1 MSSGELVII
10 FIVAFLVFGP
20 ERLPELARKLGK
32 WLFEIRRAAQDV
44 KVQMETEFTPP
55 EKETTKEEKPTE
67 KLYPQENQPDK
78 SDIDN
83 K

>member
-55 EKETTKEEKPTE
+55 EKETTNKEKPAE
-67 KLYPQENQPDK
+67 NLHPQEGQTDK
-78 SDIDN
+78 LDVDN

>member
-32 WLFEIRRAAQDV
+32 WLFEIKRAAQDV
-44 KVQMETEFTPP
+44 KDHMETEIASS
-55 EKETTKEEKPTE
+55 EKEVKKKETPEE
-67 KLYPQENQPDK
+67 SYPQANSGDKPD
-78 SDIDN
+78 DN
-83 K
+83 NK

>member
-32 WLFEIRRAAQDV
+32 WLFEIKRAAQDV
-44 KVQMETEFTPP
+44 KVHMETEIASSEKEVK
-55 EKETTKEEKPTE
+55 EKETPGEP
-67 KLYPQENQPDK
+67 YPQVNSADKPD
-78 SDIDN
+78 DN
-83 K
+83 NK

>member
-32 WLFEIRRAAQDV
+32 WLFEIKRAAQDV
-44 KVQMETEFTPP
+44 KVHMETEIASS
-55 EKETTKEEKPTE
+55 EKEVKEKEAPVE
-67 KLYPQENQPDK
+67 PYPQVNSADKPD
-78 SDIDN
+78 DN
-83 K
+83 NK

>member
-44 KVQMETEFTPP
+44 KVQMETEFTSP
-55 EKETTKEEKPTE
+55 EKEMKEEKPAE
-67 KLYPQENQPDK
+67 KLHPQDNQADKPD
-78 SDIDN
+78 INN

>member
-1 MSSGELVII
+1 MSGGELVII

-32 WLFEIRRAAQDV
+32 WLFEIKRAAQDV
-44 KVQMETEFTPP
+44 KVHMETEFAAP
-55 EKETTKEEKPTE
+55 EEETKEEKPPE
-67 KLYPQENQPDK
+67 KSHPEEKPVDKPDY
-78 SDIDN
+78 DN

>member
-32 WLFEIRRAAQDV
+32 WLFEIKRAAQDV
-44 KVQMETEFTPP
+44 KVHMETEFAEH
-55 EKETTKEEKPTE
+55 EKETKDDKPAE
-67 KLYPQENQPDK
+67 KLYPQENQADK
-78 SDIDN
+78 SDINN